1 MSCTCNALPQSNAT
15 IKSYDNSA
23 LYLQNNDK
31 SVGVYTEQNTV
42 ALLCTSNQH
51 NSTHFSS
58 NQQWILVKRRLR
70 KLGSVQYVCA
80 CVSTDSYDCRE
91 VQSICKVKK
100 ETKWWCDYQRCIH
113 SKTKR

>member
-51 NSTHFSS
+51 NSTHFPS
-58 NQQWILVKRRLR
+58 NQQWILVKRRLFE
-70 KLGSVQYVCA
+70 KTGECPVCM
-80 CVSTDSYDCRE
+80 CM
-91 VQSICKVKK
+91 
-100 ETKWWCDYQRCIH
+100 CIY
-113 SKTKR
+113 